1 MLLFLCWYS
10 HSRLPKL
17 LHLPVCTT
25 SVWSLDL
32 TLAPVNRH
40 QKMINTVTAN
50 GNLSSSTNVNFVRKT
65 LSLNEQ
71 CQLCKNNMEFERK
84 NELCTNNE
92 FEWTTTSLCKHQVW
106 MNNVYFARPM
116 FTLVRTAQKYFLH
129 LRNKN
134 KTLEVCRFGLQCSM
148 ITCTFQAQDLRQKTI
163 FLGPVK
169 CSY

>member
-106 MNNVYFARPM
+106 MNNVYFAGKTWS
-116 FTLVRTAQKYFLH
+116 FWTKKSTLNKQQVWMNCVYFIQTTSSLNEQC
-129 LRNKN
+129 LLC
-134 KTLEVCRFGLQCSM
+134 KTNVHTCPNNAEVLS
-148 ITCTFQAQDLRQKTI
+148 
-163 FLGPVK
+163 P
-169 CSY
+169 S